1 MNTFLTASATTLL
14 SLLVLGPAPSADE
27 RAAQFEGKDTLRRP
41 ERYREWVF
49 VGSSQ
54 GLRYNEKDD
63 QQQSDKLEFKNVYI
77 NPAAYRAYLKTGK
90 FPEGTILMLET
101 ASAAIKAEPGLRGSY
116 QKEFTSLSAA
126 VKDSLRFGDGWAY
139 FSFSAGPG
147 KLTATAR
154 PFPKAA
160 CFDCHHQ
167 KGADDN
173 VFTQFYPVLRQVV
186 NP

>member
-1 MNTFLTASATTLL
+1 MTRYLTAKTTTVVA
-14 SLLVLGPAPSADE
+14 LLVLGPALASDE
-27 RAAQFEGKDTLRRP
+27 PAAQFEGKDTLRRP

-63 QQQSDKLEFKNVYI
+63 KQQSDKLEFKNVYI
-77 NPAAYRAYLKTGK
+77 NPEAYRGYLKTGK

-101 ASAAIKAEPGLRGSY
+101 AAAATKAEPGLRGSY
-116 QKEFTSLSAA
+116 QKEFTGLSAA
-126 VKDSLRFGDGWAY
+126 VKDSKRFGDGWAY
-139 FSFSAGPG
+139 YSFSAEPG
-147 KLTATAR
+147 KPKATAR

-160 CFDCHHQ
+160 CFDCHHE
-167 KGADDN
+167 KAADDN
-173 VFTQFYPVLRQVV
+173 VFTQFYPVLRPSV